1 MFTDQKSSLFRLYL
15 YYCYQLGIYPKRPT
29 PRVNWPEINAQWRQ
43 AEKSL
48 EELNLMTKYNLNTLE
63 AVAVHRQSLGER
75 IKELTDQ
82 RADCARLMRRKDP
95 PPARPQRRADLTKKI
110 KALGREVR
118 WRRGFRSGSSMF
130 KPCRKNTTASGGK
143 KGTASGDG
151 TLPGKTKSLAP
162 EPSGAGSVVD
172 LYPKDTA
179 ILVQFRE

>member
-1 MFTDQKSSLFRLYL
+1 MYGPVYYDLNFNPKYSLRPRPPYHLPTRRYRCRGVFTDQKSSLFRLYL

-95 PPARPQRRADLTKKI
+95 PAGTAQRRADLTKKV
-110 KALGREVR
+110 KALGREDQVAQR
-118 WRRGFRSGSSMF
+118 IQERVKYVQAMQEEYHRQRGRN
-130 KPCRKNTTASGGK
+130 PAR
-143 KGTASGDG
+143 
-151 TLPGKTKSLAP
+151 
-162 EPSGAGSVVD
+162 
-172 LYPKDTA
+172 
-179 ILVQFRE
+179 